1 MSEQENIVLEKSKT
15 FALRIIRLYQYL
27 QDDQKEFI
35 LSKQILRSGTSIGAN
50 VKEAQCA
57 QTKKDFIAK
66 MYIALKEAAET
77 EYWIELLFK
86 GNFLPSNEAFQS
98 IWNDNR
104 DLLNLLG
111 AITKNDRHFT
121 FHISYFTL

>member
-1 MSEQENIVLEKSKT
+1 MPYLYENPNNIIWNKSKE
-15 FALRIIRLYQYL
+15 FAVRIVKLSQFL
-27 QDDQKEFI
+27 QNDKHEFV
-35 LSKQILRSGTSIGAN
+35 LSHQILKSGTSIGAN
-50 VKEAQCA
+50 VKEAQCD

-111 AITKNDRHFT
+111 AITKKR
-121 FHISYFTL
+121 